1 MLMGYMTL
9 VVLSIVVVVY
19 VLLTLYQLNKL
30 NNKVV
35 RVNIPTQEIAGDM
48 LDALVAQDTYEKR
61 YLILRGKNIRSL
73 FWGRAEE
80 FKKLL
85 TRLEKLPDTA
95 SLQLNVIHKLH
106 TQYNDLFMR
115 EVDLVKAGD
124 VAAARAISDTELRS
138 QFEQLSRVLRAMSDE
153 AQLSQDA
160 TMNRI
165 SELGSSAVGTTVM
178 LCLVIILLG
187 TLAGIVATRQ
197 IVTSIHKLRVATIQI
212 SEGNFHYDPGI
223 QSQDEIGDLANAFIA
238 MGKRLK
244 KLEEMY
250 LDASPLTRLPG
261 GVAVENVMNKRLET
275 GQQTAFCVLDMDN
288 FKVFNDY
295 YGYARG
301 NEVIKEVAKIL
312 DVSVKTK
319 GSADDFV
326 GHIDG
331 DDFVIITRPTHMR
344 EVCSEVVRLF
354 DERIPQFYDQKDL
367 ANGYIFGKSRQGQ
380 EMQFPIMTLSIA
392 VVTNEKRTFANT
404 LEASTVA
411 AELKD
416 YAKTIPTSVF
426 VVDQRRFA

>member
-1 MLMGYMTL
+1 
-9 VVLSIVVVVY
+9 
-19 VLLTLYQLNKL
+19 
-30 NNKVV
+30 
-35 RVNIPTQEIAGDM
+35 
-48 LDALVAQDTYEKR
+48 
-61 YLILRGKNIRSL
+61 
-73 FWGRAEE
+73 
-80 FKKLL
+80 
-85 TRLEKLPDTA
+85 
-95 SLQLNVIHKLH
+95 
-106 TQYNDLFMR
+106 
-115 EVDLVKAGD
+115 
-124 VAAARAISDTELRS
+124 
-138 QFEQLSRVLRAMSDE
+138 MSDE

-160 TMNRI
+160 TMNSI
-165 SELGSSAVGTTVM
+165 SEIGNKAVGTTAM

-187 TLAGIVATRQ
+187 ALAGIVTTRQ
-197 IVTSIHKLRVATIQI
+197 IVSSIHKLRVATMQI

-223 QSQDEIGDLANAFIA
+223 QSQDEIGDLARAFVA

-275 GQQTAFCVLDMDN
+275 GKQTAFCVLDMDN

-295 YGYARG
+295 YGYVRG
-301 NEVIKEVAKIL
+301 NEVIKDVAKIL
-312 DVSVKTK
+312 DTAVKTR
-319 GSADDFV
+319 GAGDDFV

-331 DDFVIITRPTHMR
+331 DDFVIITNPAHMKD
-344 EVCSEVVRLF
+344 VCSEVVRLF
-354 DERIPQFYDQKDL
+354 DERIRQHYDQKDL
-367 ANGYIFGKSRQGQ
+367 ASGFIFGKSRQGQ